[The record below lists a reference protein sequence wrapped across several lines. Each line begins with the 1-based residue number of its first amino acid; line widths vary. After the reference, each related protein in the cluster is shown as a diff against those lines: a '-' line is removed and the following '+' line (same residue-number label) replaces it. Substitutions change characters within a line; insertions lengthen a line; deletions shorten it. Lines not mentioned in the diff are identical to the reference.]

1 MSATRLIHQ
10 EDINRYI
17 SSIDEDENVDS
28 TSDSETNYDIISN
41 GNSRN
46 SFIYSYGCKKLISSV
61 AYLP

>member
-28 TSDSETNYDIISN
+28 TSDSETNYDIIRN
-41 GNSRN
+41 VNSPN
-46 SFIYSYGCKKLISSV
+46 SCSYT
-61 AYLP
+61 

>member
-17 SSIDEDENVDS
+17 SSRDKDENVDS

-41 GNSRN
+41 GNSPN
-46 SFIYSYGCKKLISSV
+46 PCSYSQG
-61 AYLP
+61 